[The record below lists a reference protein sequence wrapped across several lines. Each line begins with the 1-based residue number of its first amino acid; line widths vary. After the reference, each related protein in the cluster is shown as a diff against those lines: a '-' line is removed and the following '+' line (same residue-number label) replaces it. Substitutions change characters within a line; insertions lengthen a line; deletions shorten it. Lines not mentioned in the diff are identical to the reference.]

1 MSDFLLACFILA
13 CEEKFKNNISPKENG
28 TSEFGNL
35 LLFML
40 QITKFI
46 QPSIMMNI
54 CTQMKTNKKKEEER
68 KTNIPK
74 EIITEGSP
82 QLYYVSL
89 SIKKKKKKD
98 V

>member
-1 MSDFLLACFILA
+1 
-13 CEEKFKNNISPKENG
+13 
-28 TSEFGNL
+28 
-35 LLFML
+35 
-40 QITKFI
+40 
-46 QPSIMMNI
+46 
-54 CTQMKTNKKKEEER
+54 MKTNKKKEEER